1 MASSAKVTENDT
13 VIEIGPGKGV
23 LTKELLFCG
32 AKVIA
37 IEKDDAL
44 YAFLCKKFALEIE
57 SGKLTLIHG
66 DILDTNWEAHVA
78 RRQYKVVA
86 NIPYN
91 ITGLLMRLFL
101 EHDHQPESIT
111 FLVQKEVADRICM
124 RDEKTSILALSVAV
138 FGTATYIEKVGKTL
152 FRPSPAVDS
161 AIIHIG
167 QIHNPF
173 KNQAEKEV
181 FFEIIKKAFN
191 GKRKKIGN
199 TLRDYSVP
207 ESLKEKRPEKL
218 KTNDFKQIQPKP

>member
-1 MASSAKVTENDT
+1 MASSAKVTEKDT
-13 VIEIGPGKGV
+13 VIEIGPGKGI

-32 AKVIA
+32 ATVIA

-44 YAFLCKKFALEIE
+44 YAFLCKKFAPEIE
-57 SGKLTLIHG
+57 SNKLILIHG

-78 RRQYKVVA
+78 RTPYKIIA

-124 RDEKTSILALSVAV
+124 RDGKASILALSVAV
-138 FGTATYIEKVGKTL
+138 FGTAKYIEKVGKTL

-161 AIIHIG
+161 AIIHID

-173 KNQAEKEV
+173 KNETERET

-207 ESLKEKRPEKL
+207 AVLKEKRPEEL
-218 KTNDFKQIQPKP
+218 RVQDFMAIH